1 MLINMSLE
9 QKIMNDIKSAMIA
22 KDVLKL
28 EVLRA
33 IKSEIL
39 LLKTNKDSIVLTEEK
54 EILLLQKLLK
64 QRIES
69 QSIYHEQGRTDL
81 AEHEENQSKVI
92 KSYLPIP
99 YTIQEIDTLVD
110 SVIKEL
116 DVVSKQDM
124 GRVMSVVI
132 KRAKGR
138 ADGRTL
144 SNCIKEKLN

>member
-1 MLINMSLE
+1 MSLE

-54 EILLLQKLLK
+54 EIVLLQKLLK
-64 QRIES
+64 QRGEAQI
-69 QSIYHEQGRTDL
+69 IYQEQGRNDL
-81 AEHEENQSKVI
+81 AEHEKNQSEVI
-92 KSYLPIP
+92 SSYLPSP
-99 YTIQEIDTLVD
+99 YTMQEIEVLVD

-116 DVVSKQDM
+116 DAVSKQDM
-124 GRVMSVVI
+124 GRVMSVVVQ
-132 KRAKGR
+132 RAKGR

>member
-39 LLKTNKDSIVLTEEK
+39 LLKTNKDSAVLTEEK
-54 EILLLQKLLK
+54 EIILLQKLLK
-64 QRIES
+64 QRGEAQI
-69 QSIYHEQGRTDL
+69 IYQEQGRSDL
-81 AEHEENQSKVI
+81 AEHEKNQSEVI
-92 KSYLPIP
+92 RSYLPSP
-99 YTIQEIDTLVD
+99 YSMQEIEILVD

-116 DVVSKQDM
+116 DAVSKQDM
-124 GRVMSVVI
+124 GRVMSVVVQ
-132 KRAKGR
+132 RAKGR

-144 SNCIKEKLN
+144 SSCIKGKLN